1 MIISALVFAWE
12 KAERIYAVRTIDA
25 KKVTHYNLDGPL
37 FFGSVTKFKEI
48 FDIKND
54 TKEVII
60 DFARSR
66 VMDHSAIEAI
76 NSLTEKYLKAGKKL
90 HLKHLS
96 PDCRRLIQNAEKVV
110 DINVIEDPKYFVS
123 RVDIK

>member
-1 MIISALVFAWE
+1 MIE
-12 KAERIYAVRTIDA
+12 E
-25 KKVTHYNLDGPL
+25 
-37 FFGSVTKFKEI
+37 
-48 FDIKND
+48 D

-60 DFARSR
+60 DFAGSH

-76 NSLTEKYLKAGKKL
+76 DSLTEKYLKAGKKL

-96 PDCRRLIQNAEKVV
+96 SDCRTMIKNAEEVV